1 MVSKCSLNRLTRV
14 SHIPPLILIFT
25 STRLEEAWGK
35 IKSPPPQ
42 RFEEDLENQQLE
54 PNLLTL
60 D

>member
-1 MVSKCSLNRLTRV
+1 MASKCSLNRLTRV
-14 SHIPPLILIFT
+14 SHIPPLILVFT
-25 STRLEEAWGK
+25 SARLEEAWGK
-35 IKSPPPQ
+35 IKFPPK